1 MGNNEIMPIRNFV
14 SLFAFT
20 CPVAVL
26 IVYFLSVWFS
36 HCFSFIDSQTPTAS
50 IIPLKTTKDRISTL
64 PTTPFW
70 EYPITIST
78 SRASSSPC
86 SRNKSRRKRTGS
98 TTGTLVAL
106 NRISGWSLRLLSGPR
121 DAFEMSRR
129 GILSES
135 SLSWFRRKILINFCI
150 FSSFFCLLIVV
161 TWIVLYHL
169 THLVI
174 PHPHFHPSIY
184 LFVFSFVLVAH
195 LFSPHRMTRRLK

>member
-1 MGNNEIMPIRNFV
+1 MGNNEIIPIRNFV

-50 IIPLKTTKDRISTL
+50 IIPLKTRKDRISTL

-70 EYPITIST
+70 DYPITIST
-78 SRASSSPC
+78 SRASSSLC
-86 SRNKSRRKRTGS
+86 SRNNISKGRRKRTGS

-135 SLSWFRRKILINFCI
+135 SLSPGSVERSW
-150 FSSFFCLLIVV
+150 
-161 TWIVLYHL
+161 
-169 THLVI
+169 
-174 PHPHFHPSIY
+174 
-184 LFVFSFVLVAH
+184 
-195 LFSPHRMTRRLK
+195 